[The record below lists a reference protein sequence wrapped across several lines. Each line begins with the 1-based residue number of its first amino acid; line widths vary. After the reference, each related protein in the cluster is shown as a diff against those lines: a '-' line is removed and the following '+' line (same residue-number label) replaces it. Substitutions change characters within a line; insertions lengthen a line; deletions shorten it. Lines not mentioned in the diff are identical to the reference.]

1 MTSNDPPHEP
11 VLTRRALRRHET
23 GATPVAAETTGAATP
38 APVSAPVSPEPAAD
52 AAVPAA
58 TTVAAPRRR
67 RGTAAKPEATA
78 AAAAPADGAAAEA
91 PAVEATPAEAPPVE
105 ATPAVATVPTT
116 TRALT
121 WIREDGTSAVPQP
134 EIAPDA
140 ELVDRWPR
148 RSPLRPG
155 VLIPLG
161 SVLGLVAV
169 YVIAMLIWPLYA
181 VAPRVESV
189 ALQTAA
195 GAPAS
200 IAWPGEGSAA
210 LAVEGIGTTAA
221 SADAAVPMASIT
233 KVITAL
239 VVLDALPLAVGET
252 GPEYAFTRADRTAY
266 RNTLAADESAL
277 DVPVGGT
284 LTEYQLLEGMLIGS
298 AGNYAD
304 KLVDGLYP
312 SDAVYA
318 RAAMQWLA
326 QHGLAGITVVDSSGI
341 SPRNTATPAALVG
354 LARRALANPVIAEI
368 VAKESVELPGAGVVE
383 NTNALLGEPGIVGV
397 KTGLLFGEYNV
408 LAARDITVGETT
420 VRAYA
425 SVLGQPDSET
435 RFAVARDL
443 LNGLDAQLA
452 PTLALPAG
460 SVVGTV
466 STLWA
471 DPVDIVTATDGSVIL
486 WNGSASSGTA
496 DLSLGDDRESGA
508 SAGSVTITGPVDD
521 ATVEAVLADA
531 VEGPSLWWRITHPLQ
546 LFGLVAG

>member
-23 GATPVAAETTGAATP
+23 GATPVAADTP
-38 APVSAPVSPEPAAD
+38 ASTTPPPVSAPVTSEPITSPLD
-52 AAVPAA
+52 AGVTVPASSTA
-58 TTVAAPRRR
+58 TAPRRR
-67 RGTAAKPEATA
+67 RKTAQDPEPAAPEAPVEPD
-78 AAAAPADGAAAEA
+78 APAA
-91 PAVEATPAEAPPVE
+91 PVE
-105 ATPAVATVPTT
+105 AAPIEAASTAVVVPTT
-116 TRALT
+116 TRALA
-121 WIREDGTSAVPQP
+121 WIREDGTSAVAQP
-134 EIAPDA
+134 EVAPDA

-155 VLIPLG
+155 VLIPLA
-161 SVLGLVAV
+161 SVLGLVAI
-169 YVIAMLIWPLYA
+169 YVVAMLVWPLYA
-181 VAPRVESV
+181 VAPRVESA
-189 ALQTAA
+189 ALQTAV
-195 GAPAS
+195 GAPAAP
-200 IAWPGEGSAA
+200 AWPGAGSAA
-210 LAVEGIGTTAA
+210 LAVEGVGTTAA
-221 SADAAVPMASIT
+221 SADAPVPMASIT

-318 RAAMQWLA
+318 RAAMQWLS

-341 SPRNTATPAALVG
+341 DPRNTATPAALVG

-368 VAKESVELPGAGVVE
+368 VAKQSVELPGAGLVE

-397 KTGLLFGEYNV
+397 KTGLLFGDYNL

-425 SVLGQPDSET
+425 SILGQPDSET
-435 RFAVARDL
+435 RFALARDL

-452 PTLALPAG
+452 PTIALPAG

-466 STLWA
+466 STLWS

-486 WNGSASSGTA
+486 WNGSASSGAA

-508 SAGSVTITGPVDD
+508 SAGTVTITGPVDGVE
-521 ATVEAVLADA
+521 VEALLADE
-531 VEGPSLWWRITHPLQ
+531 VEEPSLWWRLTHPLQ